1 MRSPR
6 SNPFGFVPFV
16 SPYRYRRLTLL
27 LTLLA
32 VLWPAGGAG
41 AVPPGIADTVHT
53 SGDDDADEAYA
64 SGLPRN
70 RGSAILVGAQG
81 EEPYL
86 LYDGMRHR
94 ADAATLAALGF
105 DAPRVHHLDRGTLA
119 RIPTGDRFPPL
130 ANGSFISAPD
140 GTRYLIHNGV
150 HAIPDNR
157 TFEAYG
163 WGGARGFAGV
173 PITPV
178 DATFLAALPPAAP
191 LVPQRAVGAG
201 LFDWGYCT
209 WWVAQRR
216 AVPWLGNAAE
226 WYGAARGM
234 GYAVGATPLPGAILV
249 RQSASWSGYGHVA
262 YVESVEGKRFTV
274 SEMNI
279 RAVGELTVRTYD
291 MTTDPPPGLIGF
303 IYWRYAGE

>member
-6 SNPFGFVPFV
+6 SDAFGFSPFV
-16 SPYRYRRLTLL
+16 SPYVHRRLILL

-32 VLWPAGGAG
+32 VLWPAGSAR
-41 AVPPGIADTVHT
+41 AVPPHITETVQT
-53 SGDDDADEAYA
+53 SGDDVADDAGTL
-64 SGLPRN
+64 GLPRTE
-70 RGSAILVGAQG
+70 SSLMLVGAPG

-86 LYDGMRHR
+86 LYNGMRHP

-105 DAPRVHHLDRGTLA
+105 DPLRAHHLDRGTLE
-119 RIPTGDRFPPL
+119 RIPTGDRLPPL
-130 ANGSFISAPD
+130 ANGSFVSAPD
-140 GTRYLIHNGV
+140 GKRYLIDDGL
-150 HAIPDNR
+150 HAIPDNG

-178 DATFLAALPPAAP
+178 DAAFLAALPPAAP
-191 LVPQRAVGAG
+191 LAPQRGVGSG

-216 AVPWLGNAAE
+216 AVPWLGNAQE

-234 GYAVGATPLPGAILV
+234 GYAVGAAPLPGAILV
-249 RQSASWSGYGHVA
+249 RRSASWSGYGHVA
-262 YVESVEGKRFTV
+262 YVESVEGERFTV

-291 MTTDPPPGLIGF
+291 MTIDPPPGLIGF